1 MEKRLRSFAKIIN
14 TVRRLFYQNIVGY
27 LKGFNY
33 RWKGASESKCPF
45 RGALKEIVLLILISA
60 RENMLNLN

>member
-27 LKGFNY
+27 LKGFLTIIIDG
-33 RWKGASESKCPF
+33 RGASET
-45 RGALKEIVLLILISA
+45 SA
-60 RENMLNLN
+60 HLEVP